1 VTTLIC
7 VFVFGLVV
15 AAWWLIAAFAD
26 TRAAHRLGWE
36 AAGLWDRVRQPVRA
50 SVPHLPSAVR
60 ALWYRART
68 GEEVPDAESPSR
80 DRR

>member
-15 AAWWLIAAFAD
+15 VAWWLVAAFAD
-26 TRAAHRLGWE
+26 TQVAHRLGWE
-36 AAGLWDRVRQPVRA
+36 AAGLWDRVRQPVRVT
-50 SVPHLPSAVR
+50 VPHLPSPVR
-60 ALWYRART
+60 AAWHRART
-68 GEEVPDAESPSR
+68 GEEVPDVVASPG